1 MKKIPVLLLLSMFA
15 VSSFCGC
22 GSETTDV
29 SDAAMPD
36 VSSQEVQTDVSAESQ
51 VTDDDADAVSSGA
64 EYLTYDDLPDEET
77 MWVDTDYCMV
87 VNMPTSC
94 ESYGSGLSTYR
105 YTSVDY
111 YYVVA
116 CGTEAMPGADLE
128 ETFLEFL
135 NRETDD
141 GYLSNIN
148 MISRGT
154 YEEMIPEMEYV
165 TLDTGAEAIRF
176 NGILHKDEYGTL
188 YDCVIYGYAT
198 MCDDIPVIVSY
209 LIEDEELIDEA
220 TQSEMGRFVD
230 EIINTVHLREL

>member
-1 MKKIPVLLLLSMFA
+1 MKKLPVLLLLGMFA
-15 VSSFCGC
+15 AGSLCGC
-22 GSETTDV
+22 GSESSDT
-29 SDAAMPD
+29 SDAAGSDTP
-36 VSSQEVQTDVSAESQ
+36 SQEVQTDDSAESQ
-51 VTDDDADAVSSGA
+51 DADNEKSIAA

-77 MWVDTDYCMV
+77 MWVDTDHCMV
-87 VNMPTSC
+87 VNMPTAC
-94 ESYGSGLSTYR
+94 ESYGSGISSYR
-105 YTSVDY
+105 YTSFDY

-116 CGTEAMPGADLE
+116 CGTEAMPDADLE

-198 MCDDIPVIVSY
+198 MCEDIPVIVSY

-220 TQSEMGRFVD
+220 TRSEMGRFVD
-230 EIINTVHLREL
+230 EIINTVHLREW